1 MMFNNKQITIFIFLL
16 VFSFGFK
23 QSSAQLKS
31 QVTVRAKWIFNI
43 SYGVTWKNEQ
53 NIDTFTI
60 GVFSSEKMYNE
71 LKELAKT
78 KKIKEKPV
86 KIIRYLNYSDI
97 YANSI
102 VYVSRNENAYLGF
115 VYQKLKGKNVLI
127 ISDRSYQPQFS
138 IINFAKTG
146 ETKPF
151 LINDK
156 LAVINHIK
164 ISKQLLKIGG
174 NREIIQ
180 DIYAE
185 TNSNLQVALKK
196 LKEKDR
202 EIDSLKQINKTQEE
216 LLKNYKDSDKTKK

>member
-31 QVTVRAKWIFNI
+31 HATVRAKWIFNI

-60 GVFSSEKMYNE
+60 GVFSSEEMYNE

-86 KIIRYLNYSDI
+86 EVIRYLNYKDI
-97 YANSI
+97 QANQI
-102 VYVSRNENAYLGF
+102 VYISGNENAYLGL

-127 ISDRSYQPQFS
+127 ISDRSHQPQFS

-146 ETKPF
+146 ETNPF

-164 ISKQLLKIGG
+164 ISKQLLKIGD
-174 NREIIQ
+174 NREILQ

-185 TNSNLQVALKK
+185 TNRNLQVTLKK
-196 LKEKDR
+196 LEEKDR
-202 EIDSLKQINKTQEE
+202 EIDSLKQINKVQEE
-216 LLKNYKDSDKTKK
+216 LLKKYEDSDKTKK